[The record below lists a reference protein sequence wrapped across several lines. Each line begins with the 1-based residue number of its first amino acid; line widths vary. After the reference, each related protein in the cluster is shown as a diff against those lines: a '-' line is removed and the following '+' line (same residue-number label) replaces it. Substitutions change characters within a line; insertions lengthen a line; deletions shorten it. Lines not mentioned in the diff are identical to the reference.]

1 MAKELEVGDFY
12 AGSVLAIV
20 EIVDHFIGFI
30 EPDQFHFEGIA
41 HAVDVANQII
51 ILLLRS
57 GEIRWSVDDPSNFG
71 ARIFLLDLFDTNP
84 RSPDEIHPPIIVW
97 LSLPLFPNPEGNPTG
112 EDDVF
117 LAKRGCHGLGGPKR
131 CQRDEDRHE
140 EEEWN
145 AEHFE

>member
-1 MAKELEVGDFY
+1 MPKELEVGDFY
-12 AGSVLAIV
+12 AGAVLAIV
-20 EIVDHFIGFI
+20 EIVDHLIGFV

-57 GEIRWSVDDPSNFG
+57 GEISWPVDQPSNFG
-71 ARIFLLDLFDTNP
+71 TGIFLLDLFDPNP
-84 RSPDEIHPPIIVW
+84 RSPDEIHPPIIVR
-97 LSLPLFPNPEGNPTG
+97 LSLPLFPNPEGNTTS

-117 LAKRGCHGLGGPKR
+117 LARRGGRCLSRTKGGE
-131 CQRDEDRHE
+131 RDEDSHE

-145 AEHFE
+145 SEHGG